1 MKFRI
6 SKIPLL
12 LLVFLMGNPVLS
24 FTQDTNQPSWVLYG
38 KGLRAYEERVFD
50 QALLYFRAAIKKRG
64 IFPEAEIMV
73 ARSLGIGGDNT
84 IKQRQLEKAYE
95 QKDLLDNPNDKYV
108 ILYEL
113 ADLASQ
119 EVGPDGEKIK
129 QKEKNFLLEIL
140 NDDKVFQKAESEN
153 LLGAYNKSLL
163 DRSVQPLGLDKIL
176 TLYRDKLTF
185 SLEAHKRL
193 ARIYFDAGA
202 YNKSLNH
209 SLMIFISFYTE
220 LTQRYLDFDPSFK
233 YTGLRDFHEKIFVDL
248 SLYKPFLQFI
258 AQAGILDNLELI
270 SSSLDNI
277 SQRLNQAP
285 EDFTKFYT
293 YLGFSAAQEL
303 QAQLKERSMEIISLR
318 QDLIRRLLSRDMV
331 LEGLM

>member
-1 MKFRI
+1 
-6 SKIPLL
+6 
-12 LLVFLMGNPVLS
+12 
-24 FTQDTNQPSWVLYG
+24 
-38 KGLRAYEERVFD
+38 
-50 QALLYFRAAIKKRG
+50 
-64 IFPEAEIMV
+64 
-73 ARSLGIGGDNT
+73 
-84 IKQRQLEKAYE
+84 
-95 QKDLLDNPNDKYV
+95 
-108 ILYEL
+108 
-113 ADLASQ
+113 
-119 EVGPDGEKIK
+119 
-129 QKEKNFLLEIL
+129 L

-293 YLGFSAAQEL
+293 YLGFSTAQEL